1 MLACF
6 IAPKILSEFTNFDF
20 KYGGNISGNSCRCLN
35 R

>member
-20 KYGGNISGNSCRCLN
+20 KNRGDISGDSCRCLN